1 MLITATILL
10 ALNVILLTWL
20 AVRQIHA
27 QRALKTL
34 RLDTRELAPLH
45 AELDPQLRKELA
57 EARSRVLGVEI
68 LNPLEVAAKQSWVA
82 GQFGA
87 LAPDLIRREVYRQAR
102 DILEEQLREY
112 GIEPRVRL
120 LGAR

>member
-1 MLITATILL
+1 MLITAIILL
-10 ALNVILLTWL
+10 AFNAILLSWL
-20 AVRQIHA
+20 AVRQQHA
-27 QRALKTL
+27 QRTLKTL
-34 RLDTRELAPLH
+34 RLDTKELAPLH
-45 AELDPQLRKELA
+45 AELGPQLRKELA
-57 EARSRVLGVEI
+57 EARDRVLSIEI

-102 DILEEQLREY
+102 DILEEQLGEY

-120 LGAR
+120 LGGR